1 MEIQIQDLITS
12 IKNDGIDKAKK
23 EAEEIINK
31 ADAEAQAIIKGA
43 NEEKDRILAA
53 AKREIELEKKSAEE
67 KLHGSEVR

>member
-43 NEEKDRILAA
+43 FDAFG
-53 AKREIELEKKSAEE
+53 ELIGFGIHAVE
-67 KLHGSEVR
+67 GFR